1 MNLTETDIKTL
12 IGECKEGKRD
22 AQKALYKMHFSFAM
36 SICMRYA
43 NSKAEAQEM
52 MNDGFL
58 KVFKY
63 IKKFD
68 ELRPFKPWLKT
79 ILLNAAIDH
88 LKKHS
93 KALEEVELEEGINES
108 VKDSIIESITYDEML
123 EIVRKLP
130 TAYRTVFNLRAIEGY
145 QHDEIARMLKISVG
159 TSKSNY
165 ARAKKKLQIHLNAY
179 FEVEP

>member
-1 MNLTETDIKTL
+1 
-12 IGECKEGKRD
+12 
-22 AQKALYKMHFSFAM
+22 
-36 SICMRYA
+36 MRYA
-43 NSKAEAQEM
+43 NSKNEAQEM

-68 ELRPFKPWLKT
+68 EQRPFKPWLKT

-93 KALEEVELEEGINES
+93 KELDEVELEEGINES
-108 VKDSIIESITYDEML
+108 VKDSILESITYDEML

>member
-12 IGECKEGKRD
+12 IGECKDNKRE
-22 AQKALYKMHFSFAM
+22 AQKALYKMHFSFSL

-43 NSKAEAQEM
+43 NSKGEAQEM
-52 MNDGFL
+52 MNDGFI
-58 KVFKY
+58 KVFQY

-68 ELRPFKPWLKT
+68 ESRPFKPWLKR

-88 LKKHS
+88 FRKNKKH
-93 KALEEVELEEGINES
+93 KEEVELEEGLNES
-108 VKDSIIESITYDEML
+108 VKDSVLESITYDEML
-123 EIVRKLP
+123 EIVRQLP
-130 TAYRTVFNLRAIEGY
+130 PAYRTVFNLRAIEGY
-145 QHDEIARMLKISVG
+145 QHEEIAKMLSISVG

-179 FEVEP
+179 FEVKP